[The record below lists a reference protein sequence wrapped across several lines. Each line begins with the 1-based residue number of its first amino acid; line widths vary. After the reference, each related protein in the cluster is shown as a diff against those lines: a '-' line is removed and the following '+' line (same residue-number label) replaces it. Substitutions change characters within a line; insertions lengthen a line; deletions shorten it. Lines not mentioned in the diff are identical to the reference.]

1 MYADNP
7 VKAEGWQTLS
17 RIPPGISEVQQKIGR
32 NAAISLKL
40 AGGLCVEQARC
51 GKSWLQE

>member
-1 MYADNP
+1 MADIIADSTRNFRSAA
-7 VKAEGWQTLS
+7 KDWG
-17 RIPPGISEVQQKIGR
+17 